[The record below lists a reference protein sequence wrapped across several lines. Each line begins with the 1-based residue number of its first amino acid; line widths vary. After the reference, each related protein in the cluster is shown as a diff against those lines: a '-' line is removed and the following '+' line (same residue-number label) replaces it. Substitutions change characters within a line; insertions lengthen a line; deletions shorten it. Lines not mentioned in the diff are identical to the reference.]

1 MDPQILIIA
10 RASPL
15 RERTVGLL
23 QSIAGQGVEKLVRI
37 AVLCHRRRDQ
47 GPEFGLDGVE
57 ELPAE
62 SDWLGQAQSLAR
74 ASGCRW
80 VVLPSSVDRYLPGA
94 FEAVAGLGRAPVAAV
109 VGQCRIVRDG
119 QPLRL
124 GPDPFRFDYFA
135 LLSGFNY
142 IAPGATFISIDHLLE
157 SGGLDP
163 RFSHA
168 VTYEFLLRTGAAHGV
183 ESYEEPL
190 VETEADPF
198 PGVPAE
204 TSLMHA
210 TEAVAACL
218 AYNGSFLAPGAALGL
233 VAAIAARLG
242 PVKHEGFYDEL
253 LVQVLASAEDGLR
266 DRYHEY
272 LALEGVPRS
281 GHCAPA
287 PTAADAGEP
296 DPSPADA
303 VEADPAPAE
312 AVEPDPSPMD
322 EAEPDPS
329 PAPAAPE
336 PARLGAFSEDAP
348 PAVVMPPPSSLRS
361 RVRAVAPRPL
371 WDFLR
376 RTKRATKAF
385 REPLEP
391 PAGCRLP
398 SPAPER
404 LVGQD
409 PPG

>member
-37 AVLCHRRRDQ
+37 AVLCHRRRDK

-57 ELPAE
+57 ELAAE

-80 VVLPSSVDRYLPGA
+80 VVFPSSVDRYLPGA

-142 IAPGATFISIDHLLE
+142 IAPGATFISVDHLLT

-253 LVQVLASAEDGLR
+253 LVQALASAEDGLR

-272 LALEGVPRS
+272 LALAEGVPRS
-281 GHCAPA
+281 SHCAPA
-287 PTAADAGEP
+287 PTAAEAVEPDPSSADAAEP

-303 VEADPAPAE
+303 VE
-312 AVEPDPSPMD
+312 S
-322 EAEPDPS
+322 DPS
-329 PAPAAPE
+329 PAPAAEPDLFPAPEVPE
-336 PARLGAFSEDAP
+336 PVRLSVFSEEAP
-348 PAVVMPPPSSLRS
+348 PAVVMPSPPSLRS

-371 WDFLR
+371 WDLLR

-385 REPLEP
+385 REPL
-391 PAGCRLP
+391 L
-398 SPAPER
+398 
-404 LVGQD
+404 
-409 PPG
+409 